1 MTDELDL
8 SQEWKWYY
16 EERGK
21 RVVSNLQKK
30 NINAIFAVNKT
41 EALASVLAMI
51 PEGAKV
57 VRGDSMSVDQVGVM
71 EALKERNQNVIIDAF
86 ARDADGRTVLK
97 GKERR
102 QAQKEAF
109 HADVFITGANAITL
123 DGKIVS
129 TDAVGNRV
137 APVIFG
143 PEKVILVVGAN
154 KIVTDLDAALR
165 RIHEVAAP
173 LNAKRHALKHH
184 RPEFGQLPC
193 VITGVCVDCNSEWR
207 ICRYTTIIEGS
218 MASEK
223 GRINVVLVG
232 EDLGI

>member
-1 MTDELDL
+1 MADELDL
-8 SQEWKWYY
+8 SQEWQWFY
-16 EERGK
+16 EQRGK
-21 RVVSNLQKK
+21 RVVSNLLKK
-30 NINAIFAVNKT
+30 NINAVFAADKAQ
-41 EALASVLAMI
+41 ALSLAMEMI
-51 PEGAKV
+51 PEGTKV

-71 EALKERNQNVIIDAF
+71 EALKKRDRNVIIDAF
-86 ARDADGRTVLK
+86 ERDAEGRTVLK
-97 GKERR
+97 GRERR

-109 HADVFITGANAITL
+109 HADVFITGANALTI

-143 PEKVILVVGAN
+143 PDKVILVVGAN
-154 KIVTDLDAALR
+154 KIVSDLDAAMR
-165 RIHEVAAP
+165 RIREVAAP

-184 RPEFGQLPC
+184 RVEFGQLPC
-193 VITGVCVDCNSEWR
+193 AITGVCADCNSEWR

-232 EDLGI
+232 EALGI